1 MWGNVYLKINHAYRL
16 TKLVNR
22 GYVKR
27 VNDSPDSA
35 IHNTFSHFAAFF
47 IVAVTKR
54 FNVDRVVWHIGSVVI
69 QYTNIWQEKGL
80 WMLGNVHEYI
90 YQ

>member
-1 MWGNVYLKINHAYRL
+1 LKINHAYRL

-35 IHNTFSHFAAFF
+35 IHSTFSHFAAFF

-54 FNVDRVVWHIGSVVI
+54 FYVGRH
-69 QYTNIWQEKGL
+69 
-80 WMLGNVHEYI
+80 
-90 YQ
+90 

>member
-1 MWGNVYLKINHAYRL
+1 MKINHAYHL

-35 IHNTFSHFAAFF
+35 IHSTFSHFAAFF

-54 FNVDRVVWHIGSVVI
+54 FNVNRFNLYGFVVI
-69 QYTNIWQEKGL
+69 DKSMDNSKKRNQDLIRIHG
-80 WMLGNVHEYI
+80 
-90 YQ
+90 

>member
-1 MWGNVYLKINHAYRL
+1 MLLDRH
-16 TKLVNR
+16 
-22 GYVKR
+22 YVKR

-54 FNVDRVVWHIGSVVI
+54 FNVNRFNLYVLVFIGMSMDTSNKNEI
-69 QYTNIWQEKGL
+69 
-80 WMLGNVHEYI
+80 
-90 YQ
+90 

>member
-1 MWGNVYLKINHAYRL
+1 MKINHAYHL

-35 IHNTFSHFAAFF
+35 IHSTFSHFAAFF

-54 FNVDRVVWHIGSVVI
+54 FYVGRH
-69 QYTNIWQEKGL
+69 
-80 WMLGNVHEYI
+80 
-90 YQ
+90 

>member
-1 MWGNVYLKINHAYRL
+1 MLLDRD
-16 TKLVNR
+16 
-22 GYVKR
+22 YVKR

-54 FNVDRVVWHIGSVVI
+54 FNVNRFNLYLLDII
-69 QYTNIWQEKGL
+69 E
-80 WMLGNVHEYI
+80 
-90 YQ
+90 

>member
-1 MWGNVYLKINHAYRL
+1 MKINHAYRL

-35 IHNTFSHFAAFF
+35 IHSTFSHFAAFF

-54 FNVDRVVWHIGSVVI
+54 FNVNRFNLYVMVCIDMSLDITKRIRELSKVHI
-69 QYTNIWQEKGL
+69 
-80 WMLGNVHEYI
+80 
-90 YQ
+90 

>member
-1 MWGNVYLKINHAYRL
+1 MNINHAYPVTMLLDRD
-16 TKLVNR
+16 
-22 GYVKR
+22 YVKR

-54 FNVDRVVWHIGSVVI
+54 FNVDRVDLHLYPFIKTLTI
-69 QYTNIWQEKGL
+69 IR
-80 WMLGNVHEYI
+80 
-90 YQ
+90 

>member
-1 MWGNVYLKINHAYRL
+1 MKINHAYHL

-35 IHNTFSHFAAFF
+35 IHSTFSHFAAFF

-54 FNVDRVVWHIGSVVI
+54 FNVNRLNLYMSLFV
-69 QYTNIWQEKGL
+69 YTYL
-80 WMLGNVHEYI
+80 WIMSKKK
-90 YQ
+90 

>member
-1 MWGNVYLKINHAYRL
+1 MKINHAYRL

-35 IHNTFSHFAAFF
+35 IHSTFSHFAAFF

-54 FNVDRVVWHIGSVVI
+54 FNVYRFNLYRFVVI
-69 QYTNIWQEKGL
+69 DKS
-80 WMLGNVHEYI
+80 MEYSKKKKSRHK
-90 YQ
+90 QNTRLK

>member
-1 MWGNVYLKINHAYRL
+1 MNIRHAYPITVLLDRD
-16 TKLVNR
+16 
-22 GYVKR
+22 YVKR

-54 FNVDRVVWHIGSVVI
+54 FNVDRVYWHDYVLLYHPRIDHVKK
-69 QYTNIWQEKGL
+69 N
-80 WMLGNVHEYI
+80 GNDHTEYYAYRYI
-90 YQ
+90 FIA